1 MYPLLLFTTD
11 EPTHNS
17 HRGEASNTD
26 EGRMTKISGSA
37 NGRIAAASPQSTTV
51 GIVGLGDMGAA
62 IASSIVRTFPLIA
75 FDLRKEAVDK
85 LVALGAKRAESVQA
99 LAERC
104 EVVILVVVDDKQVNQ
119 VVGELLRHPGKLHTI
134 IVSSTVLPSTVIALA
149 EQAAKVGLDLID
161 APVSGGA
168 EKASRGI
175 LTVLIGGGRTPVRR
189 CWRILES

>member
-17 HRGEASNTD
+17 TGTRTFNTD

-37 NGRIAAASPQSTTV
+37 NGRIAAVSPDNTTV

-85 LVALGAKRAESVQA
+85 MVSFGAKRAESGQA
-99 LAERC
+99 LADPA
-104 EVVILVVVDDKQVNQ
+104 EV
-119 VVGELLRHPGKLHTI
+119 
-134 IVSSTVLPSTVIALA
+134 
-149 EQAAKVGLDLID
+149 
-161 APVSGGA
+161 
-168 EKASRGI
+168 
-175 LTVLIGGGRTPVRR
+175 
-189 CWRILES
+189 